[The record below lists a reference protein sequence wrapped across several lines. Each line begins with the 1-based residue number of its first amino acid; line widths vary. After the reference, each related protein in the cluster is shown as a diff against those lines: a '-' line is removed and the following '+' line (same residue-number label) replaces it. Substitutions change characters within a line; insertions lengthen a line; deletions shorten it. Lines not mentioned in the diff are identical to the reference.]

1 MDGLNSK
8 SMKAAQIELN
18 GFNVFFFLRQT
29 WSWIGWKMEVDLG
42 GGKVNM
48 IEIWNFDWSQRINK
62 ISKSKKK

>member
-1 MDGLNSK
+1 
-8 SMKAAQIELN
+8 
-18 GFNVFFFLRQT
+18 
-29 WSWIGWKMEVDLG
+29 MEVDLG